1 MSTQPRDP
9 SDGEHRTLRK
19 DAEANRRRLLIAARE
34 LFAERGL
41 DVTLHDIAARAGVG
55 VGTAYRR
62 FANKGEIMDAL
73 FGLQVEEISRLADE
87 ALADSDPWRALATYL
102 EQVMALQAK
111 DRGLAQ
117 ILSGRRIRTEQHDWS
132 RSVIAPKVN
141 AITARAKEAGVLRD
155 DVEGTDLVFIQV
167 GLNAIAERSREVSP
181 ELYRRYLHLMLDSI
195 RAHPDQLD
203 LPVSALTV
211 DQTHAAMGLGP
222 EV

>member
-9 SDGEHRTLRK
+9 SDDEHRILRK

-73 FGLQVEEISRLADE
+73 FGLQVEEISRLADQ
-87 ALADSDPWRALATYL
+87 ALADPDPWRALVTYL
-102 EQVMALQAK
+102 EQVMTLQAK

-117 ILSGRRIRTEQHDWS
+117 ILSGRRIRPEQHDWS

-141 AITARAKEAGVLRD
+141 AITARAKEAGALRD

-203 LPVSALTV
+203 LPVAALTV
-211 DQTHAAMGLGP
+211 DQTHAAMGLGR
-222 EV
+222 

>member
-9 SDGEHRTLRK
+9 SDDEHRILRK

-73 FGLQVEEISRLADE
+73 FGLQVEEISRLADQ
-87 ALADSDPWRALATYL
+87 ALADPDPWRALVTYL
-102 EQVMALQAK
+102 EQVMTLQAK

-117 ILSGRRIRTEQHDWS
+117 ILSGRRIRPEQHDWS

-141 AITARAKEAGVLRD
+141 AITARAKEAGALRD

-211 DQTHAAMGLGP
+211 DQTHAAMGLGR
-222 EV
+222 

>member
-9 SDGEHRTLRK
+9 SDDEHRTLRK

-73 FGLQVEEISRLADE
+73 FGLQVEEISRIADE
-87 ALADSDPWRALATYL
+87 ALADPDPWRALVTYL
-102 EQVMALQAK
+102 ERVMTLQAG

-117 ILSGRRIRTEQHDWS
+117 ILSGRRIRPEQHDWS

-141 AITARAKEAGVLRD
+141 AITARAKEVGALRD

-211 DQTHAAMGLGP
+211 DQTHAAMGLGR
-222 EV
+222 